1 MKENKKTDE
10 KSESEQDSSNKIS
23 RRDFLKY
30 GVGAA
35 AVAAGA
41 TALMGRIPIPAEQPK
56 TPAANDSAEAI
67 VASVSGDQLTVMNG
81 QVSVK
86 VKDAGLAAQIADK
99 LLQPGEYLHLCI
111 GAANRDPD
119 VFPEPDRFEIGRVPN
134 QHLAFAAGSH
144 ACAGMA
150 VARLEAQLAI
160 QGIVRRFPRLR
171 VKGEGVR
178 GARARFR
185 GFRSLPLATH

>member
-1 MKENKKTDE
+1 VGQIPGRSGTTVKNRSKGYHPEILLQENKKTDE

-56 TPAANDSAEAI
+56 APAANDSAEPI

-81 QVSVK
+81 AVSVK

-99 LLQPGEYLHLCI
+99 L
-111 GAANRDPD
+111 R
-119 VFPEPDRFEIGRVPN
+119 
-134 QHLAFAAGSH
+134 AGN
-144 ACAGMA
+144 
-150 VARLEAQLAI
+150 
-160 QGIVRRFPRLR
+160 
-171 VKGEGVR
+171 
-178 GARARFR
+178 
-185 GFRSLPLATH
+185 